1 MSNLKEVL
9 ENVMRKDETRTKL
22 LSVNGDD
29 VYKLIKENGYTE
41 SEEVFRDDLIK
52 IMDEYISKKVTEK
65 ELSKAS
71 GGSKK
76 LAATTLAAVSMLQ
89 PLAPIHAM
97 KETNNYSSYSSVE
110 EQAFQNNTK
119 IIDYNGGKIIVSLLG
134 EELIISYHPIEDN
147 ASKTIDITDDILTEI
162 FQKNNSMFPILNIK
176 KITLGV
182 GINNLS
188 ENSEIYEKLKKSG
201 IESIEN
207 YNHYRDHSSDDKSK
221 WEQTIDV
228 MMITGKYLES
238 NKDFINLMKVSKKYN
253 ELVLMYHYNP
263 ISDPSIFEN
272 IETQYFYKPEDV
284 RNIKKGMNKYVHL
297 NGNKRAIRDKGFNI
311 TNINNFDMKKQSK
324 TIKNAEDIYEVN
336 NNPNIKCVIITQKA
350 EEIIN
355 NWKETH
361 KGIGAFEGNKNLE
374 SVLFEKDVTRIGDS
388 TFWGCTNLTSVYLP
402 SSLQTIGN
410 NAFRET
416 GLTSVIIP
424 EGVKEIGDSTFMG
437 CTNLTSVQ
445 LPSTLKII
453 DVNAFFGTGLTS
465 VTIPEGVTTIGEYA
479 FRGCQSLTSVQLP
492 STLQTIDVNAFKGTD
507 LQTVYYPQG
516 MDEGKRQ
523 EFEKIIKMQTGK
535 ENIQFKQLS

>member
-52 IMDEYISKKVTEK
+52 IMDEYMSKKVTEK

-110 EQAFQNNTK
+110 EQAFQNNTR

-147 ASKTIDITDDILTEI
+147 ASKTIDITDDILKEI
-162 FQKNNSMFPILNIK
+162 FQMFPIRNIK

-253 ELVLMYHYNP
+253 ELVLMYHYNL
-263 ISDPSIFEN
+263 ISDPSLFEN
-272 IETQYFYKPEDV
+272 METQYFYKPEDV
-284 RNIKKGMNKYVHL
+284 LNIKEGMKKYVHL
-297 NGNKRAIRDKGFNI
+297 NGNKRAIRDEGFNI
-311 TNINNFDMKKQSK
+311 ININNFDMKKQSK

-355 NWKETH
+355 NWEETH
-361 KGIGAFEGNKNLE
+361 NNIGAFEGNKNLE
-374 SVLFEKDVTRIGDS
+374 SVLFEKDVTRIGGS
-388 TFWGCTNLTSVYLP
+388 TFKGCTNLTSVYLP
-402 SSLQTIGN
+402 SKLKTIGN
-410 NAFRET
+410 NAFYECQ
-416 GLTSVIIP
+416 S
-424 EGVKEIGDSTFMG
+424 
-437 CTNLTSVQ
+437 LTSVQ
-445 LPSTLKII
+445 LPSTLQTIGEGTFSDTGLTSVTI
-453 DVNAFFGTGLTS
+453 PEGVTTIGNGAFRGTGLTS
-465 VTIPEGVTTIGEYA
+465 VTIPEGVTTIGNNA
-479 FRGCQSLTSVQLP
+479 FYECQSLTSVQLP
-492 STLQTIDVNAFKGTD
+492 SSLQTSGSQAFFETGLTSV
-507 LQTVYYPQG
+507 TIP
-516 MDEGKRQ
+516 EGV
-523 EFEKIIKMQTGK
+523 EKIIKMQTGK